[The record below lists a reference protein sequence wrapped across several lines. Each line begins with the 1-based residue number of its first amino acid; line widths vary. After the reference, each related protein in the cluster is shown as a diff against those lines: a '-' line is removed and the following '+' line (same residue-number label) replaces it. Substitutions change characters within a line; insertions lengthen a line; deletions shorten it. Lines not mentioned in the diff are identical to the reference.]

1 MPRKM
6 KARTRHI
13 AVALRM
19 AGIAGQDKLNGIF
32 EYLSEGHRWSMS
44 IYRTRHEF
52 TPDTVRAEIAKG
64 ADGFILG
71 IPGTEEALA
80 EVAKTDLP
88 AIILNISP
96 GTLAQR
102 KAGVIL
108 IKSDSEAVG
117 KEAAHTLLSQGVF
130 KSYGYA
136 GYRTNDDWSVERGRS
151 FRDALQKAGFIGRM
165 FDVTHYPDKTED
177 RATLVS
183 WLKSLPK
190 PCGILASC
198 DDRAYEIID
207 VCREIGIRIP
217 QEIGILGVNNDPI
230 LCENSDPK
238 ISSIQPDFKR
248 EGYLAARAIDRMP
261 KERIIRVGVKQ
272 VVHRESTYP
281 MSNSGKLVQKALAY
295 IEKNAT
301 RKTST
306 LDVAAHL
313 HVSRSLLDLRFRELQ
328 GESVHDAIQSR
339 RLGEVKRRL
348 LSTRDSIEKISA
360 DCGWDN
366 INSLKNLFHK
376 ATGKS
381 MREWRTSP
389 M

>member
-1 MPRKM
+1 MPREM

-13 AVALRM
+13 VVALRM

-71 IPGTEEALA
+71 IPGTEDALA

-102 KAGVIL
+102 KAGVVL

-207 VCREIGIRIP
+207 VCHEIGIRIP

-272 VVHRESTYP
+272 IVHRESTYP

-301 RKTST
+301 RKMTT
-306 LDVAAHL
+306 RDVATHL
-313 HVSRSLLDLRFRELQ
+313 HVSQRLLFLRFKQFSKMSLQ
-328 GESVHDAIQSR
+328 ETIIDERLHVIKQLLSKGMLNHAEIAKRTGCRDAIAMR
-339 RLGEVKRRL
+339 RLFKRQEGC
-348 LSTRDSIEKISA
+348 SIRT
-360 DCGWDN
+360 W
-366 INSLKNLFHK
+366 
-376 ATGKS
+376 KS
-381 MREWRTSP
+381 QRS
-389 M
+389 